1 MTEVVT
7 SSAAFQQLNL
17 LAPRQQVFVVE
28 RQGVDSGFATA
39 DTAPTSVETSSDS
52 LSHFDSSG
60 NDQNPVNHHQ
70 DQAPAPSRP
79 DPAISGPSKARIEIK
94 HIDLGLTPSE
104 VVGTPDILQ
113 RFDNNGDGRV
123 DLIEAARAGLARE
136 GVFTFAGLA
145 GGSQTDESAAPAPAP
160 ILEPVSTAVT
170 PDAAQPVAIEPGDKK
185 LFTGADVP
193 ATAQTKKFFVAA
205 QAAAAQGTASGI
217 ADAPKKFYGQGAEV
231 VVGKFAVAD
240 TQPKFV
246 EKAAEKPHVVIT
258 EDSGETKV
266 HTKVAQTDTDQ
277 AQGKAGGD
285 TPSGST
291 YEKAKAIEADGPS
304 KKVLVEVTAYADAS
318 AIIDAA
324 ASEAAATA
332 VTA

>member
-1 MTEVVT
+1 M
-7 SSAAFQQLNL
+7 SQ
-17 LAPRQQVFVVE
+17 
-28 RQGVDSGFATA
+28 
-39 DTAPTSVETSSDS
+39 
-52 LSHFDSSG
+52 FDSSG
-60 NDQNPVNHHQ
+60 NDQNPVNRHQ
-70 DQAPAPSRP
+70 DQAQAPSRP

-145 GGSQTDESAAPAPAP
+145 GGSQTDEPAAPAPAP
-160 ILEPVSTAVT
+160 ILEPIASV
-170 PDAAQPVAIEPGDKK
+170 AAPQATPVAVDDQGDKK
-185 LFTGADVP
+185 IFTSADV
-193 ATAQTKKFFVAA
+193 AGAAQTKKFFVAA
-205 QAAAAQGTASGI
+205 QAAAAQGTASGV
-217 ADAPKKFYGQGAEV
+217 ADAPKKFYGQGAEI
-231 VVGKFAVAD
+231 VVGKFAVAEA
-240 TQPKFV
+240 QPKFV
-246 EKAAEKPHVVIT
+246 EKAAEKAHVAIT
-258 EDSGETKV
+258 EDGGETKV

-277 AQGKAGGD
+277 SQGKAGGE
-285 TPSGST
+285 TSSGST
-291 YEKAKAIEADGPS
+291 YEKAKAIEADGPA

-324 ASEAAATA
+324 ASEVAATA